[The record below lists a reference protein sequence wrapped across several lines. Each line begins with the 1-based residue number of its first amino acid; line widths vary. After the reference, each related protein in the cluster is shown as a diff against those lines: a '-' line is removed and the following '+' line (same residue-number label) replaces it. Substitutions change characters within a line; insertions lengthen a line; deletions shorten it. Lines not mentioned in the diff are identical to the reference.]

1 MSHHPACRG
10 RPTWRHAEAVEARTR
25 SALNWLNGST
35 LVGLALARFGAARP
49 VRGSDGLWLAEG
61 HRLPWARA
69 AFTVG
74 DVVLHPREGALVSR
88 PRLLEHERRH
98 AEQYAWTAGLPFL
111 PLYALAALAS
121 WLLTGDRASANP
133 FERAAGLDEGG
144 YVPRPLRWARKR

>member
-1 MSHHPACRG
+1 
-10 RPTWRHAEAVEARTR
+10 VNARTR

-35 LVGLALARFGAARP
+35 LVGLALARLGGVRP
-49 VRGSDGLWLAEG
+49 VRGSHGLWLAEG
-61 HRLPWARA
+61 HRLPSARA

-74 DVVLHPREGALVSR
+74 DVVLHPSEGALATR

-98 AEQYAWTAGLPFL
+98 AEQYAWSAGLPFL

-133 FERAAGLDEGG
+133 FERAAGLSAGG
-144 YVPRPLRWARKR
+144 YVARPLRWARRP